1 MKNYMKKIIEVIDAT
16 FAVAKRT
23 PEKISYIH
31 SFGFR
36 SDTTG
41 LTFTFRFSP
50 PLLFRFSCPS
60 FFSFAGHLVGFTMV
74 EKVFRKAVKILGL
87 DERKR

>member
-1 MKNYMKKIIEVIDAT
+1 MIHENCGVKNYMKKVIAVIYAS
-16 FAVAKRT
+16 FSVAKRT

-41 LTFTFRFSP
+41 LTFTFPFSP
-50 PLLFRFSCPS
+50 PLPFSLFLPL
-60 FFSFAGHLVGFTMV
+60 FFFLS
-74 EKVFRKAVKILGL
+74 LGI
-87 DERKR
+87 